1 MVKGLYILLC
11 SCLLPLF
18 AFADGGSGVTLQLV
32 EATYRPGDVIELQA
46 EMRRSEYAEFELHV
60 PAHPQLHFMAHTR
73 EPVRYVD
80 GDYVQRVLL
89 LLQPMSAGAFELD
102 AITASVTQG
111 EEVTEVQLPQLAFTV
126 ASYGAADVSKDLAI
140 LSEDAQAVTKR
151 PLLVWGL
158 VVLVGLVG
166 VVWFFMRKQKP
177 ALEEHAETEGLSDLV
192 AALEAGAPA
201 SDLIER
207 LLSRESL
214 SLSSSLRESL
224 EAAVYANRID
234 EAALLRQ
241 LKEEGAR

>member
-1 MVKGLYILLC
+1 MRGVFILLC

-18 AFADGGSGVTLQLV
+18 AFADGDSDVTLRLV

-60 PAHPQLHFMAHTR
+60 PAQPQLHFMAHTR

-80 GDYVQRVLL
+80 GHYVQRVLL
-89 LLQPMSAGAFELD
+89 LLQPMGAGAFELD
-102 AITASVTQG
+102 AVTASVQQG
-111 EEVTEVQLPQLAFTV
+111 EAVTVVQLPSLAFSV
-126 ASYGAADVSKDLAI
+126 ASYGAEDASKDLAV
-140 LSEDAQAVTKR
+140 LLEDAPVVAKR

-158 VVLVGLVG
+158 AVLVGMIG
-166 VVWFFMRKQKP
+166 FVWFFMRKQKP
-177 ALEEHAETEGLSDLV
+177 MVEEYADTEGLSDLV
-192 AALEAGAPA
+192 VALDAGTPA

-207 LLSRESL
+207 LLSRDAL
-214 SLSSSLRESL
+214 ALSSSLRESL

-241 LKEEGAR
+241 LKEEVKR